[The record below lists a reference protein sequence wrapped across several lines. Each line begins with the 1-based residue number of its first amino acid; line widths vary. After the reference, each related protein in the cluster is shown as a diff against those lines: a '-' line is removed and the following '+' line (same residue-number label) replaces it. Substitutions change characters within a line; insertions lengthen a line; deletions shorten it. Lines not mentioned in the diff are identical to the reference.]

1 MLQPLIENLLPAWP
15 LPLGH
20 LATTAAV
27 LVVATLGGEVV
38 QRFLRL
44 PRITGYAAVGLLAG
58 PAQFGLIGP
67 GEIES
72 VRLVVYLS
80 LALLLFELGI
90 HVDLRWLRRNRLI
103 LASSVAEA
111 ATVFAAT
118 FAIVL
123 ALGYSLQL
131 GLAVGIISI
140 ATSPATIM
148 RMAIELRA
156 RGQVTDR
163 LLVLTALNLIY
174 AVILAQLLLGFLHQ
188 SYGGDWLTVVLHPLY
203 LLSGSL
209 LAGLLLAFA
218 FRLLRRYL
226 DPSQEQSSAILF
238 GCLLLLLA
246 GLEAARLPVL
256 LAPLLAGILVKNT
269 DPRPHLWPPHFG
281 TAGGFLVIVLFIVSG
296 AALSLAHVVAGGLA
310 ALALL
315 AVRCAG
321 KLAGVAAFGRGSGL
335 TLRQS
340 VALGV
345 CLCPMSG
352 VAFVLSADIGRL
364 YPALGADLGA
374 ILMTMV
380 VVLELLG
387 PIAVQKSLEW
397 AGEVQRSD
405 DAAR

>member
-1 MLQPLIENLLPAWP
+1 MLHPLIENLLPSWP
-15 LPLGH
+15 LHLGP
-20 LATTAAV
+20 LATTAAI
-27 LVVATLGGEVV
+27 LLAATLGGEAM

-58 PAQFGLIGP
+58 PSLLGLIGP
-67 GEIES
+67 KGIES
-72 VRLVVYLS
+72 ARLVVYLS

-90 HVDLRWLRRNRLI
+90 HVDLRWLRRNRMI

-111 ATVFAAT
+111 ATAFAASV
-118 FAIVL
+118 ALVL
-123 ALGYSLQL
+123 ALGYSVQL
-131 GLAVGIISI
+131 ALAVGTISI
-140 ATSPATIM
+140 ATSPATVM
-148 RMAIELRA
+148 RMAVELRA

-163 LLVLTALNLIY
+163 LLVQTALNLIY

-209 LAGLLLAFA
+209 LAGLLLALV

-226 DPSQEQSSAILF
+226 DPAQDQTSAILF

-246 GLEAARLPVL
+246 GLEATRLPVL
-256 LAPLLAGILVKNT
+256 LAPLLAGIVVKNT

-296 AALSLAHVVAGGLA
+296 AALSWAHVVTGGLV

-315 AVRCAG
+315 VARCGG
-321 KLAGVAAFGRGSGL
+321 KVAGVAAFGRASGL
-335 TLRQS
+335 TMRQAL
-340 VALGV
+340 ALGIS
-345 CLCPMSG
+345 LCPMSG
-352 VAFVLSADIGRL
+352 IAFVLTGDIGRL
-364 YPALGADLGA
+364 YPELGADLGA

-380 VVLELLG
+380 AVLELLG

-397 AGEVQRSD
+397 AGESGG
-405 DAAR
+405 DANGA